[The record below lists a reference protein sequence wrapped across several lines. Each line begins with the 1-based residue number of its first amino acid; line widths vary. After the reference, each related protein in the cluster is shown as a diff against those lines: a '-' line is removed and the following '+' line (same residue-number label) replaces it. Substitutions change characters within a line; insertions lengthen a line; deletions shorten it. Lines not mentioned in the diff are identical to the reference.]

1 MAHIMRVHK
10 SRSHDSTCIIL
21 LQKMRNT
28 KIFCYCP
35 HIWHKSNSLCRSDF
49 DPPHLEH
56 TDGLLSFQFF
66 PNTMQK
72 VFRYDID
79 GGRVMSFTGRSMQI
93 MHHHDLT
100 VHVLHRTHPSPCT
113 YEKQHV
119 PMSRSRCTCELV
131 SRPNKFWH
139 SSNVYN
145 NSYYYYYYYTIN
157 WAGHVAHMDIRKYK
171 TWDIKY

>member
-1 MAHIMRVHK
+1 MQRDSFQRPVSLHGTYYAGTQIEV
-10 SRSHDSTCIIL
+10 SRLDLHNSSTE
-21 LQKMRNT
+21 NA
-28 KIFCYCP
+28 Y
-35 HIWHKSNSLCRSDF
+35 KSNSLCRSDF